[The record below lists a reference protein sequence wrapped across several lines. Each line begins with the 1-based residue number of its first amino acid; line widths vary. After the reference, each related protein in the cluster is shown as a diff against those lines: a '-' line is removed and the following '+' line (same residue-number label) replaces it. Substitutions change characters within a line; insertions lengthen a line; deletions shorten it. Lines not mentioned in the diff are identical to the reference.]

1 MKKFAM
7 LFAVVLLVVSFVSIS
22 AQEKAPCSSTCK
34 STAVD
39 SETKVKFQKLKLQY
53 ELDTVDLN
61 AEKKTL
67 HKSLMTELLN
77 EETSKKSLDKI
88 VKSINTNQSKMIN
101 AKMSY
106 LLKVKDVL
114 PADHFK
120 KFLMKG
126 HGCAPGCK
134 KPCCATKSTGC
145 KSSCS
150 SKGASKCSSAG
161 TAGHTCSSSCTTA
174 SAGCETP
181 CSVKV
186 KK

>member
-1 MKKFAM
+1 MKKFAA
-7 LFAVVLLVVSFVSIS
+7 LLAVVLLVVSFVSIS
-22 AQEKAPCSSTCK
+22 AQEKA
-34 STAVD
+34 AVD

-53 ELDTVDLN
+53 ELDMVDLN
-61 AEKKTL
+61 AEKDGL
-67 HKSLMTELLN
+67 HKSMMTELLS
-77 EETSKKSLDKI
+77 EETSKKNIDKI
-88 VKSINTNQSKMIN
+88 AKSINTNQGKMLK

-114 PADHFK
+114 PADHYK

-134 KPCCATKSTGC
+134 KPCCSTKASGC

-150 SKGASKCSSAG
+150 SHGASKCSKAG
-161 TAGHTCSSSCTTA
+161 TDGHTCTSACTSA

-181 CSVKV
+181 CKVKV
-186 KK
+186 SK